1 MQGAHCVCDNRVA
14 ALARPPRDRA
24 VCLLLS
30 LLSLFVGIVVGDLV
44 LGVCSSCELTRS
56 DANLYHAPSRTL
68 SPQNLI
74 ATFEVY

>member
-1 MQGAHCVCDNRVA
+1 MHTVFVITEAAAHW
-14 ALARPPRDRA
+14 PPATDG
-24 VCLLLS
+24 LLTVDFII
-30 LLSLFVGIVVGDLV
+30 SLFVGIVVGDLV

-74 ATFEVY
+74 ATFKVY